1 MKRGSSRLL
10 VRRILATALILA
22 FVSIA
27 SALPARAA
35 SLSDIAGRPDQA
47 VIERAIAKG
56 FMKGYPDGTFRP
68 NAPVSR
74 AEFVVSLA
82 RSAGLDPVQSPA
94 KMLKDLP
101 TSNWAAPLV
110 YAAMAKGWVS
120 GYPDGTFHPTAN
132 ITREESMAVV
142 AQRMGFEIRGMATH
156 TVLDKV
162 TGSED
167 LSQWARTAAAAC
179 VQEGMVTGV
188 AKPTTAITRAQA
200 AAYFPAI
207 MDYKAPETQS
217 MILATTT
224 STFDSGLLTFL
235 VPIFEKSN
243 HVKVKIISVGTGQAI
258 TTGRKGDA
266 DVLLVHAR
274 AQEDLF
280 MADGFGLFRK
290 DVMYNDF
297 IIIGPASD
305 PAKIKGITDAAAAF
319 TKLATSGSTFI
330 SRGDKSGTNTKEL
343 DIWKAAGIA
352 PAGKSWYLNAGQGM
366 GEVLMMTD
374 QKQAY
379 TLTDRATY
387 LAYQNGSKINLPI
400 LVQGSQG
407 LLNPYGLMPVNPAKY
422 PTVKVD
428 LAVRFADFM
437 TGLPGQEL
445 IKSFGVEQYGQTLFY
460 PNSTEWKA
468 TRSLDIVLPTDKE
481 VTYHLGDVRKFPVT
495 TVKVHPQNNQSL
507 TPVSYGGVALI
518 DILKTISPDLTSARR
533 LTVIATAT
541 DGSHVTLDYDD
552 IYNTRMGTKIT
563 VVYLKNGTTLS
574 TDDGFMALM
583 TTRGAF
589 LVSSIKYVYR
599 LEIHK

>member
-1 MKRGSSRLL
+1 MKQGLSRLL
-10 VRRILATALILA
+10 FRRLLAVALILA
-22 FVSIA
+22 FLSMA
-27 SALPARAA
+27 SVLPAHAA
-35 SLSDIAGRPDQA
+35 SLSDIVGRPDQA
-47 VIERAIAKG
+47 VIERVVAKG

-68 NAPVSR
+68 NVPVTR
-74 AEFVVSLA
+74 AEFIVALA

-94 KMLKDLP
+94 KTLTDLP

-110 YAAMAKGWVS
+110 YAALAKGWVS
-120 GYPDGTFHPTAN
+120 GYPDGTFHPAAN

-142 AQRMGFEIRGMATH
+142 AQRMGFEIRGMPCH
-156 TVLDKV
+156 VILDKV
-162 TGSED
+162 AGSED
-167 LSQWARTAAAAC
+167 LSEWARTAAAAC
-179 VQEGMVTGV
+179 VQEGMVQDV
-188 AKPTTAITRAQA
+188 AKPTTAITRAQT

-207 MDYKAPETQS
+207 LDYKAPETQS

-305 PAKIKGITDAAAAF
+305 PAKIKGMTDAAAAF
-319 TKLATSGSTFI
+319 TKLAASGSTFI
-330 SRGDKSGTNTKEL
+330 SRGDNSGTNTKEL
-343 DIWKAAGIA
+343 SIWQSAGIK

-387 LAYQNGSKINLPI
+387 LAYQNGGKINLPI

-428 LAVRFADFM
+428 LAIRFADFM

-445 IKSFGVEQYGQTLFY
+445 IKSFGVEEYGQTLFY
-460 PNSTEWKA
+460 PDSTEWKA
-468 TRSLDIVLPTDKE
+468 TRSLDIVLPSGKAL
-481 VTYHLGDVRKFPVT
+481 TYRLNDVRKFPVT
-495 TVKVHPQNNQSL
+495 TVKIYPQNNQSL
-507 TPVSYGGVALI
+507 TPVSYGGVQLI
-518 DILKTISPDLTSARR
+518 DILKVISPDLTSAKR
-533 LTVIATAT
+533 LTVVATAT

-552 IYNTRMGTKIT
+552 IYNALTGTKII
-563 VVYLKNGTTLS
+563 VVYLKNGATLS

-583 TTRGAF
+583 TTKGTF
-589 LVSSIKYVYR
+589 LVNSLKYVYR

>member
-1 MKRGSSRLL
+1 
-10 VRRILATALILA
+10 
-22 FVSIA
+22 
-27 SALPARAA
+27 
-35 SLSDIAGRPDQA
+35 
-47 VIERAIAKG
+47 
-56 FMKGYPDGTFRP
+56 
-68 NAPVSR
+68 
-74 AEFVVSLA
+74 
-82 RSAGLDPVQSPA
+82 
-94 KMLKDLP
+94 
-101 TSNWAAPLV
+101 
-110 YAAMAKGWVS
+110 
-120 GYPDGTFHPTAN
+120 
-132 ITREESMAVV
+132 MAVV
-142 AQRMGFEIRGMATH
+142 AQRMGFEIRGIATH

-162 TGSED
+162 AGSED
-167 LSQWARTAAAAC
+167 LSEWARTAAAAC
-179 VQEGMVTGV
+179 VQEGMVTDV
-188 AKPTTAITRAQA
+188 TKPTFAITRAQT

-207 MDYKAPETQS
+207 LDYKAPETQS

-258 TTGRKGDA
+258 TTGRNGDA

-297 IIIGPASD
+297 IIVGPASD
-305 PAKIKGITDAAAAF
+305 PAKIKGMTDATAAF
-319 TKLATSGSTFI
+319 TKLAASGSTFI

-343 DIWKAAGIA
+343 DIWKAAGIT
-352 PAGKSWYLNAGQGM
+352 PTGKSWYVNAGQGM

-387 LAYQNGSKINLPI
+387 LAYQNGGKINLPI

-428 LAVRFADFM
+428 LAIRFADFM

-460 PNSTEWKA
+460 PDSTEWKA
-468 TRSLDIVLPTDKE
+468 TRSLDIVLPTGRE
-481 VTYHLGDVRKFPVT
+481 VTYRLNDVRKFPVS
-495 TVKVHPQNNQSL
+495 TVKVYPQNNQSL
-507 TPVSYGGVALI
+507 TPVPYGGVALI
-518 DILKTISPDLTSARR
+518 DILKTISPDLASAKR

-552 IYNTRMGTKIT
+552 IYNTRTGTKIT
-563 VVYLKNGTTLS
+563 IVYLKNGTTLS
-574 TDDGFMALM
+574 TDEGFMALM

-589 LVSSIKYVYR
+589 LVSNIKFVYR